1 MDNRRSRNHFV
12 LSYLVRILARLV
24 TLERLA
30 NGAKLDLVMLGHQIR
45 DSSITCTLLWMPAAT
60 QHVRH
65 EGILILMQS
74 VQGVVIVTK
83 IRLGSHVNVQT
94 VHRTRTPA
102 MHNTGDMTRHGAI
115 PLRGANGT
123 VDLFEVVR
131 HHARRNDQIGV
142 DRSST

>member
-12 LSYLVRILARLV
+12 LCYLVRILARLV

-74 VQGVVIVTK
+74 VQGVVIFTAWIRIRVRQSITK
-83 IRLGSHVNVQT
+83 KRYLCS
-94 VHRTRTPA
+94 
-102 MHNTGDMTRHGAI
+102 
-115 PLRGANGT
+115 PLKGQ
-123 VDLFEVVR
+123 
-131 HHARRNDQIGV
+131 ARRQK
-142 DRSST
+142 